1 MDISIL
7 LMFVN
12 SSKVAGW
19 TRAGVGAL
27 FATAVAKWP
36 LLKEYV
42 DPTTQ
47 AAIAT
52 ALSGI
57 AVGIWSHIAKKL
69 DAQHSTYPQAPQ
81 YDSKGA
87 VK

>member
-1 MDISIL
+1 MKNLL

-19 TRAGVGAL
+19 ARAGVGAGI
-27 FATAVAKWP
+27 AAAIAKWP
-36 LLKEYV
+36 WLSQYV

-52 ALSGI
+52 AISGV
-57 AVGIWSHIAKKL
+57 AVGIWQHIAKNL
-69 DAQHSTYPQAPQ
+69 APPAAPSI
-81 YDSKGA
+81 DSQSGGK
-87 VK
+87 K